1 MARFDVPFS
10 IKLEP
15 AISGLQCSSDDQWF
29 RVFNDLNH
37 STLPRTDSAWFDT
50 LTMSGSEFTRILSLS
65 KDFFLTARASRL
77 VPMLEPLAR
86 FEHIDPMKR
95 VRVRS

>member
-37 STLPRTDSAWFDT
+37 STLLKRGSAWFDT

-65 KDFFLTARASRL
+65 KDFFLTPHGSCL
-77 VPMLEPLAR
+77 CLNPLHVLNILIR
-86 FEHIDPMKR
+86 
-95 VRVRS
+95 